1 MSVSKILSC
10 IDRDTWVNT
19 HQTVNIEDWE
29 YGTKNLGELM
39 ALGLTVPKYEVS
51 VNGNSFIP
59 MNGWN
64 NIIGGR
70 TLFNNITADIIGLQ
84 N

>member
-51 VNGNSFIP
+51 VNGNS
-59 MNGWN
+59 
-64 NIIGGR
+64 
-70 TLFNNITADIIGLQ
+70 
-84 N
+84 